1 MILLVNN
8 VNLGKHP
15 GSGKGEHR
23 YFGGYNITDI
33 VLWQYL
39 EKISYKST
47 KIYYIFMHLLGFC
60 VLFFCH
66 VWGSAASFSNHS

>member
-39 EKISYKST
+39 EKIS
-47 KIYYIFMHLLGFC
+47 
-60 VLFFCH
+60 
-66 VWGSAASFSNHS
+66 